1 MVEGEQ
7 MGVAEQ
13 HNTLGVGAHGSNIAT
28 ELVPGEDDAD
38 RHHTIERA
46 SRPWAS
52 APAGSTAPAVL
63 TVRRVTS
70 SLNNQS
76 LRLARLGRREHA
88 LAAIEDAVELYREL
102 AAARPD
108 AFRADLAASLTS
120 LGIMLT

>member
-7 MGVAEQ
+7 MGVAEL

-38 RHHTIERA
+38 LHHTIERA

-63 TVRRVTS
+63 AVRRVAS
-70 SLNNQS
+70 SLNN
-76 LRLARLGRREHA
+76 LRACAIRLSVFG
-88 LAAIEDAVELYREL
+88 
-102 AAARPD
+102 
-108 AFRADLAASLTS
+108 TS
-120 LGIMLT
+120 R